1 MPIHAG
7 FLTLIVRFS
16 GISLKIDGKLPGLG
30 FAISS
35 VLSSVP
41 CLDLFGF
48 KVGVLFFHFQL
59 SQSPSL
65 WHLSFKVYSILCN
78 IDRMR
83 QVDLSSLHLHSFL
96 SEPLRGIEILVLI
109 RRERRAPHQGCSPT
123 RHRRLL
129 TFMCFSCVSC
139 FRPCASRALSRRFI
153 YFGYILCE

>member
-83 QVDLSSLHLHSFL
+83 QVDFSSLHLHSFL
-96 SEPLRGIEILVLI
+96 SERNRDPCFDQEREASPAPRVFTYETPAPLDFHVFFMRQLLSSLCQSGTFPQVHIFWLYLV
-109 RRERRAPHQGCSPT
+109 
-123 RHRRLL
+123 
-129 TFMCFSCVSC
+129 
-139 FRPCASRALSRRFI
+139 
-153 YFGYILCE
+153 

>member
-59 SQSPSL
+59 S
-65 WHLSFKVYSILCN
+65 
-78 IDRMR
+78 
-83 QVDLSSLHLHSFL
+83 
-96 SEPLRGIEILVLI
+96 
-109 RRERRAPHQGCSPT
+109 
-123 RHRRLL
+123 
-129 TFMCFSCVSC
+129 
-139 FRPCASRALSRRFI
+139 
-153 YFGYILCE
+153 